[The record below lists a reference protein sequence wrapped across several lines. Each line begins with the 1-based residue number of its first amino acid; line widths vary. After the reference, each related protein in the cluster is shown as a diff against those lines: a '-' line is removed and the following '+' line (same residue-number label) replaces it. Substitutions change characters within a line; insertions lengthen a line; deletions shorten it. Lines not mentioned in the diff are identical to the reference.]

1 MLSNNAILNASIIET
16 PEGEENIIQLSTDGS
31 TYVESDVK
39 WVLDYRG
46 PTGVPT
52 KFGLIREIQ
61 SKDFIKIIQNNL
73 EFKIQKNDYNELVL
87 HYIQK
92 PQ

>member
-16 PEGEENIIQLSTDGS
+16 PEGEENIIQLTNNDS
-31 TYVESDVK
+31 TYLESDVK

-46 PTGVPT
+46 PTGVPS

-61 SKDFIKIIQNNL
+61 SKDFRKIIQNNL
-73 EFKIQKNDYNELVL
+73 EFKIQKNNSNELVL

-92 PQ
+92 PE

>member
-1 MLSNNAILNASIIET
+1 
-16 PEGEENIIQLSTDGS
+16 
-31 TYVESDVK
+31 
-39 WVLDYRG
+39 
-46 PTGVPT
+46 
-52 KFGLIREIQ
+52 LIREIQ
-61 SKDFIKIIQNNL
+61 PKDFRKIIQNNL